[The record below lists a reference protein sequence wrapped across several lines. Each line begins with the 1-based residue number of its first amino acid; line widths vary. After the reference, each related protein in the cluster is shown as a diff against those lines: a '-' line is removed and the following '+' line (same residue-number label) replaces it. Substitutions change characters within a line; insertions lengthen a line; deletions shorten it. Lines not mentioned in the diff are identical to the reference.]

1 MYIESI
7 QITAFAG
14 LAGRSLSLND
24 GLNVLEGNNESGK
37 STVAE
42 FIRFVLYGFN
52 GKPDRERYTGFSASS
67 AEGSLI
73 LREGDKRYRVER
85 KAAGTKETC
94 GIYDLD
100 TGSLLHEGK
109 VPGEVFFGVPAG
121 LFVST
126 AFVGQTAGSRID
138 GRSVSEAV
146 ENLLFSADE
155 GISVKKAL
163 KRLDDAR
170 VALLHK
176 NKKGGRIREL
186 EEEISSLR
194 VKLAEATDG
203 NAEILSLESSIAS
216 LDGKLAYEEAGL
228 ETLKAQLE
236 DFKILELRRQN
247 QKLADLETAFQTAAR
262 EAGDHRSAY
271 TRHGFF
277 PDGDYLDNLKS
288 CGSEIVRCDGKVKE
302 IEVELDKLNQQILR
316 ARTEKEA
323 LDREEE
329 EQKAR
334 LAAKRGTALAVSVL
348 CCVLFLCAALGTAL
362 LFITSK
368 GVLVT
373 VFAVA
378 AMLLLGGMVGG
389 FILAARYASAIR
401 DMEHIIGNREDIFQ
415 DRLEQIGG
423 RLAAARSE
431 RKHYKDMLDDLC
443 GKWSIVPTAK
453 ALTELTRVIQEDRR
467 LASQQEKAR
476 IAYVQ
481 MKTEVEAQSRAAELE
496 DDGRSISLP
505 ETFNPKDAARRRDL
519 LYEMIRSK
527 RELRQRN
534 EVRLAQLTAT
544 AISPSIISE
553 RITALE
559 YERDEKKRKY
569 EAYVLAYE
577 KLNEAGETMRASV
590 SPRLSASAGVLM
602 DVVTDGKYSEIGVD
616 GSLAMTFRPET
627 ENGGRMTQ
635 DERFMSAGTADAAYI
650 SLRLALAGLIAKD
663 GGRLPLIFDESF
675 ARLDDERLGNMLT
688 LLAEGKSQCLI
699 FTSCGRETER
709 LTALSIPHTVHSL

>member
-14 LAGRSLSLND
+14 LNGRSLSLND
-24 GLNVLEGNNESGK
+24 GLNVLEGKNESGK

-85 KAAGTKETC
+85 KASGTKETC

-100 TGSLLHEGK
+100 TGSRLHEGK
-109 VPGEVFFGVPAG
+109 VPGEVFFGVPAS

-126 AFVGQTAGSRID
+126 AFVGQTAGNRID
-138 GRSVSEAV
+138 GRTASEAV
-146 ENLLFSADE
+146 ENLLFAADE

-170 VALLHK
+170 IALLHK
-176 NKKGGRIREL
+176 NKKGGRIWEL
-186 EEEISSLR
+186 DNEISSLKVR
-194 VKLAEATDG
+194 FAEASDG
-203 NAEILSLESSIAS
+203 NAEILSLESGIAA
-216 LDGKLAYEEAGL
+216 LDGKLAYEEANL
-228 ETLKAQLE
+228 NTLKAQLE

-247 QKLADLETAFQTAAR
+247 KKLADLESAFHNAVR
-262 EAGDHRSAY
+262 EAENHRSTY
-271 TRHGFF
+271 ERNGFF
-277 PDGDYLDNLKS
+277 PDGDYLESLKT
-288 CGSEIVRCDGKVKE
+288 CGNEIARCDGKVKE
-302 IEVELDKLNQQILR
+302 IEADLEKLNQQIHR
-316 ARTEKEA
+316 ARTEKEE

-329 EQKAR
+329 LKKAK
-334 LAAKRGTALAVSVL
+334 LSAKRGTALAVSVL

-362 LFITSK
+362 MFMTTK
-368 GVLVT
+368 GGLGT

-378 AMLLLGGMVGG
+378 AMLLLSGMIGSFV
-389 FILAARYASAIR
+389 LTSRYTSSIR
-401 DMEHIIGNREDIFQ
+401 EMEHIIGNREDIFQ
-415 DRLEQIGG
+415 DRLEQIGN
-423 RLAAARSE
+423 RLSVARNE

-443 GKWSIVPTAK
+443 GKWGIVPSAK
-453 ALTELTRVIQEDRR
+453 ALNELTWVIQEERR
-467 LASQQEKAR
+467 LAAQQEKTR
-476 IAYVQ
+476 MAYVQ
-481 MKTEVEAQSRAAELE
+481 MKTEAEAQSRAAELE
-496 DDGRSISLP
+496 DDGRALSLP
-505 ETFNPKDAARRRDL
+505 ENFHPKDAARRRDL

-544 AISPSIISE
+544 AVSPSAISE

-559 YERDEKKRKY
+559 YERDELKSKY
-569 EAYVLAYE
+569 QSYVLAYE
-577 KLNEAGETMRASV
+577 KLSEAGETMRASV
-590 SPRLSASAGVLM
+590 SPRLSASAGALM
-602 DVVTDGKYSEIGVD
+602 DAVTDGKYGEIGVD
-616 GSLAMTFRPET
+616 GAFGMTFRPET

-650 SLRLALAGLIAKD
+650 SLRLALAELIAKGD
-663 GGRLPLIFDESF
+663 RSLPLIFDESF
-675 ARLDDERLGNMLT
+675 SRLDDDRLSNMLK
-688 LLAEGKSQCLI
+688 LLSAGGRQCLL
-699 FTSCGRETER
+699 FTSCGRETKQ
-709 LTALSIPHTVHSL
+709 LKALGLPHAVLSL